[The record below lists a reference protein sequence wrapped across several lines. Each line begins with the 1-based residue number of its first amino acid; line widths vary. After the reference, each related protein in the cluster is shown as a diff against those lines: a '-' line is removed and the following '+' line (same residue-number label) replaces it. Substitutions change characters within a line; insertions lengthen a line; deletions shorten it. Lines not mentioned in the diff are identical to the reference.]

1 MTDTDSY
8 NSETLKRFHR
18 AESRRRTWDSLLD
31 DAYAYALPHH
41 DAVGRGE
48 SGGRRDRE
56 IFDNT
61 AVQAVQWRKARLHG
75 HLFPPF
81 REWMDF
87 NAAEEASMDADELEA
102 FDAYAVE
109 ARRRFHAAID
119 ASNFHIEVD
128 PALGDALV
136 STGALMIH
144 EGSFSQ
150 PLRFEAIPARELI
163 PEESADGA
171 LTTMFRKRAMPV
183 RDVKDMWPDADL
195 TPDMNKLAADS
206 PETQIELI
214 EAVMADQP
222 GGPARY
228 EVWSLDQP
236 GAEGEVMLVGRDYA
250 ASPLVAFRMDKAPGE
265 WMGRGPVLNVLADVK
280 TANKVV
286 ELILKNASI
295 AVTGIWQAEDD
306 GVLNPANIR
315 LVPGAIIPKAVGS
328 AGLTPL
334 DAPGRFDVSQ
344 IVLERLQETIRRGIM
359 GPELPP
365 AQAGVRTAYEISARQ
380 QEFAAIEL
388 PMSLRLLTELDQPLA
403 RRVLSILSSPAM
415 IGSPFHIEPFMADGA
430 PVRPRPAS
438 PLVRLQEAA
447 EAAETQLA
455 YAAAAQTFPD
465 IVGQVVDRPGYLR
478 HYLKKAGFPADY
490 LSMGDLPVAP
500 PPADGAGIP
509 GLPAALDGAV
519 IPATRE

>member
-1 MTDTDSY
+1 MPDNNAFT
-8 NSETLKRFHR
+8 SETLQRFAR
-18 AESRRRTWDSLLD
+18 ADRRRRAWDGLLD

-41 DAVGRGE
+41 DAVRPGMTGT
-48 SGGRRDRE
+48 RRDQE

-61 AVQAVQWRKARLHG
+61 AVQAVQWRKSRLHG

-87 NAAEEASMDADELEA
+87 DAAEEAVMGPDDLEA

-119 ASNFHIEVD
+119 ASNFHIEID

-144 EGSFSQ
+144 EGSFTR

-171 LTTMFRKRAMPV
+171 LTTMFRKRQVPA
-183 RDVKDMWPDADL
+183 RDLTDLWPDADI
-195 TPDMNKLAADS
+195 TPDLKKLAADS
-206 PETQIELI
+206 PDTVIEVI

-222 GGPARY
+222 GGAARY
-228 EVWSLDQP
+228 EVWASDQP
-236 GAEGEVMLVGRDYA
+236 GADGETMLVGRDYA

-334 DAPGRFDVSQ
+334 DAPGKFDVSQ

-380 QEFAAIEL
+380 QEFAAVEL

-415 IGSPFHIEPFMADGA
+415 IGSPFHIEPFLTDGT

-447 EAAETQLA
+447 DAAESQLA
-455 YAAAAQTFPD
+455 YAGAAQTFPD

-478 HYLKKAGFPADY
+478 HYLKKAGFPVDFLAK
-490 LSMGDLPVAP
+490 GDVPLPQSVATVPVAAMTNP
-500 PPADGAGIP
+500 
-509 GLPAALDGAV
+509 L
-519 IPATRE
+519 E

>member
-1 MTDTDSY
+1 MSETNSF
-8 NSETLKRFHR
+8 NSETLQRFAR
-18 AESRRRTWDSLLD
+18 AERRRRAWDVLLD

-41 DAVGRGE
+41 DAVRMDQT
-48 SGGRRDRE
+48 GGRRDQE

-61 AVQAVQWRKARLHG
+61 AVQAVQWRKSRLHG

-81 REWMDF
+81 RDWMDF
-87 NAAEEASMDADELEA
+87 DAAEEAGMNPDDLEA
-102 FDAYAVE
+102 FDAHAVE

-119 ASNFHIEVD
+119 ASNFHIEID

-144 EGSFSQ
+144 EGSFSR
-150 PLRFEAIPARELI
+150 PLRFEAVPARELI
-163 PEESADGA
+163 PEEGADGA
-171 LTTMFRKRAMPV
+171 LTTMFRKRSLPV
-183 RDVKDMWPDADL
+183 RDLSDLWPDADL
-195 TPDMNKLAADS
+195 TPDLKKLAAES
-206 PETQIELI
+206 PETRVELI
-214 EAVMADQP
+214 EAVMADHP

-228 EVWSLDQP
+228 EIWAADQP
-236 GAEGEVMLVGRDYA
+236 GADGETMLVGRDYA

-265 WMGRGPVLNVLADVK
+265 WMGRGPILNVLADVK

-380 QEFAAIEL
+380 QEFAAVEL

-415 IGSPFHIEPFMADGA
+415 IGSPFHIEPFMVDGE
-430 PVRPRPAS
+430 PVRPRPSS
-438 PLVRLQEAA
+438 PLVRLQDAA

-455 YAAAAQTFPD
+455 YAGAAQAFPD

-490 LSMGDLPVAP
+490 LAKGDMPLSQAS
-500 PPADGAGIP
+500 AMTG
-509 GLPAALDGAV
+509 GAV
-519 IPATRE
+519 PPEILE

>member
-1 MTDTDSY
+1 MTETSAF
-8 NSETLKRFHR
+8 NSETLKRFAR
-18 AESRRRTWDSLLD
+18 ADSRRRAWDSLLN

-41 DAVGRGE
+41 DALRPGE
-48 SGGRRDRE
+48 TGGRRDRE

-61 AVQAVQWRKARLHG
+61 AVQAVQWRKSRLHG

-87 NAAEEASMDADELEA
+87 EAAEAFDMEAEDQEA

-119 ASNFHIEVD
+119 ASNFHIEID

-144 EGSFSQ
+144 EGSFSR
-150 PLRFEAIPARELI
+150 PLRFEAVPARELI

-171 LTTMFRKRAMPV
+171 LTTMFRKRAMPLG
-183 RDVKDMWPDADL
+183 DISEMWADAEL
-195 TPDMNKLAADS
+195 PPDMKKLAAGNPDM
-206 PETQIELI
+206 QIELI

-228 EVWSLDQP
+228 EVWALDQP
-236 GAEGEVMLVGRDYA
+236 GADGESMLVGRDYA

-280 TANKVV
+280 TTNKVV

-315 LVPGAIIPKAVGS
+315 LVPGAIIPKAIGS

-334 DAPGRFDVSQ
+334 EAPGKFDVSQ

-380 QEFAAIEL
+380 QEFAAVEL

-415 IGSPFHIEPFMADGA
+415 VGSPFHIEPFMVDGA

-447 EAAETQLA
+447 AAAESQLA
-455 YAAAAQTFPD
+455 YAGAAQAFPD

-490 LSMGDLPVAP
+490 LADPGNPAPV
-500 PPADGAGIP
+500 PPATAP
-509 GLPAALDGAV
+509 GTAAHQF
-519 IPATRE
+519 TE

>member
-1 MTDTDSY
+1 MTETISESP
-8 NSETLKRFHR
+8 NSETLRRFAA
-18 AESRRRTWDSLLD
+18 AERRRRAWDSLLD
-31 DAYAYALPHH
+31 DAYAFALPHH
-41 DAVGRGE
+41 DAVRDGFVG
-48 SGGRRDRE
+48 SRRDRE
-56 IFDNT
+56 VFDNT
-61 AVQAVQWRKARLHG
+61 AVQAVKWRKSRLHG

-87 NAAEEASMDADELEA
+87 EAAEEAVMDADALEA
-102 FDAYAVE
+102 FDAYAGE
-109 ARRRFHAAID
+109 IRKRFHAAID
-119 ASNFHIEVD
+119 ASNFHIEID
-128 PALGDALV
+128 PALGDAMI

-144 EGSFSQ
+144 QGSFAR
-150 PLRFEAIPARELI
+150 PLRFEAIPARDLI

-171 LTTMFRKRAMPV
+171 LTSMFRRRTLPA
-183 RDVKDMWPDADL
+183 REITSIWGDADL
-195 TPDMNKLAADS
+195 TPDLEKFVQET
-206 PETQIELI
+206 PETPVELI

-228 EVWSLDQP
+228 EIWAVDQP
-236 GAEGEVMLVGRDYA
+236 GADGENLLVGRDYA

-265 WMGRGPVLNVLADVK
+265 WMGRGPVLNVLADIK

-315 LVPGAIIPKAVGS
+315 LTPGAIIPKAVGS

-365 AQAGVRTAYEISARQ
+365 ASDGVRTAFEINARQ
-380 QEFAAIEL
+380 QEFAAVEL
-388 PMSLRLLTELDQPLA
+388 PMSLRLLSELDQPLA

-415 IGSPFHIEPFMADGA
+415 IGSPFHIEPFLADGS
-430 PVRPRPAS
+430 PIRPRPTS

-447 EAAETQLA
+447 IAAESRLA
-455 YAAAAQTFPD
+455 YAGAAEAFPD
-465 IVGQVVDRPGYLR
+465 IVGQIVDRPGYLR
-478 HYLKKAGFPADY
+478 HYLKQSGFPTDY
-490 LSMGDLPVAP
+490 LLAGETPLSQ
-500 PPADGAGIP
+500 PPAMLEDRN
-509 GLPAALDGAV
+509 LSAAQ
-519 IPATRE
+519 E